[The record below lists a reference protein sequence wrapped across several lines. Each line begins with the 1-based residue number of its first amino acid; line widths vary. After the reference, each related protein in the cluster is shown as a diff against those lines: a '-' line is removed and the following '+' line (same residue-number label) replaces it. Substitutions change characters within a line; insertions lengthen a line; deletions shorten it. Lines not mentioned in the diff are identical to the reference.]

1 MPSAFD
7 SVDLPWSLGFPGGSV
22 AKNLL
27 AMQEM
32 QVQCLGQQDPLEEG
46 MATHYRILAW
56 EIPWAK
62 EPGRL
67 ESMGSPRVR
76 QDLAVNTFTFSLLW
90 TIWQ

>member
-1 MPSAFD
+1 MPSALD
-7 SVDLPWSLGFPGGSV
+7 SVDLPWSLGFPGGSG

-46 MATHYRILAW
+46 MTTHSCILAW

-67 ESMGSPRVR
+67 QSMGSPRVR
-76 QDLAVNTFTFSLLW
+76 QDLAVNTFTFSLLY